1 MEDKAM
7 LPNVLS
13 RKNSTVPRNFVDEFF
28 NDNFLPRFFDW
39 GTNWTNTNVPAVNVE
54 ETEKEY
60 VIDVAAPGLDKKD
73 FKVSLDENVLTISSQ
88 KEQSSEEKKEGYLR
102 REFNYSTF
110 SRSFTLPE
118 DTDASQINAVHKNG
132 VLSIAIPKH
141 EAKAKVSKE
150 IKIS

>member
-1 MEDKAM
+1 MEDKTM

-39 GTNWTNTNVPAVNVE
+39 GTNWSNTNLPAVNVE

-60 VIDVAAPGLDKKD
+60 VIDVAAPGLDKND

-88 KEQSSEEKKEGYLR
+88 KEQNSEEKKDGYLR

-118 DTDASQINAVHKNG
+118 DTDASQIKAAHKNG

>member
-1 MEDKAM
+1 MEDKVM

-28 NDNFLPRFFDW
+28 NDNLLPRFFDW
-39 GTNWTNTNVPAVNVE
+39 GNNWTSTSVPAVNVE
-54 ETEKEY
+54 ENDKEY

-88 KEQSSEEKKEGYLR
+88 LEKNSEEKKDGYLR

-118 DTDASQINAVHKNG
+118 DTDASQIKASHKNG
-132 VLSIAIPKH
+132 VLSINIPKH
-141 EAKAKVSKE
+141 EAKAKVTKE
-150 IKIS
+150 IKIA

>member
-1 MEDKAM
+1 MEDNTM

-28 NDNFLPRFFDW
+28 NDNFFPKFFDW
-39 GTNWTNTNVPAVNVE
+39 TSNWQSTSVPAVNVE
-54 ETEKEY
+54 ETDKEY

-73 FKVSLDENVLTISSQ
+73 FKLSLDENVLSISSQ
-88 KEQSSEEKKEGYLR
+88 NEQSNEEKKDGYLR
-102 REFNYSTF
+102 REFNYSSF

-118 DTDASQINAVHKNG
+118 NTDASQIKASHKNG
-132 VLSIAIPKH
+132 VLTISIPKN
-141 EAKAKVSKE
+141 EEKAKVSKE

>member
-1 MEDKAM
+1 M

-13 RKNSTVPRNFVDEFF
+13 RRNSTVPRNFVDEFF
-28 NDNFLPRFFDW
+28 NDDFFPKFFN
-39 GTNWTNTNVPAVNVE
+39 TASNWSNASVPAVNVE

-60 VIDVAAPGLDKKD
+60 VIDVAAPGLEKKD
-73 FKVSLDENVLTISSQ
+73 FKVTLDENVLTISSQ
-88 KEQSSEEKKEGYLR
+88 TEQNSEEKKEGYLR
-102 REFNYSTF
+102 REFNYSSF

-118 DTDASQINAVHKNG
+118 DTDGKEIKASHKNG
-132 VLSIAIPKH
+132 VLTISIPKH